1 MPTYCIIAYA
11 FHDEISTTPS
21 SILENLNVFS
31 SVVYTIGI
39 VLHIKV
45 YPSIVIMFVKA

>member
-21 SILENLNVFS
+21 SILENFNVFIS
-31 SVVYTIGI
+31 TVYTIGI
-39 VLHIKV
+39 VHIKV
-45 YPSIVIMFVKA
+45 YPSTVIMFVKA